1 MQKELWAGGVIPY
14 TIPHFKRNSSK
25 LFYTLCAYSYNSM
38 PHEHH
43 ATQVNETV
51 TRSIADNQ
59 HSSGISKP
67 AVQPF
72 QRMSFSP
79 PAGNKNGQPSA
90 ATTKPFQLKPNE
102 TGLPDDLKSGIE
114 SLSGYSMDD
123 VRVNYNSA
131 RPAQLQAHA
140 YAQGTD
146 IHIAPGQERH
156 LAHEAWHV
164 VQQKQGRVAPTV
176 QLQKDIPV
184 NDDAGLEQEA
194 DIMGAKA
201 LQGATIGPIPLQ
213 YKRIDQPVLQ
223 GAFLDIAA
231 NNFKDYIT
239 EQETKQ
245 QQIGAHR
252 ESFTTVGFEHEFT
265 QTEGAENELAGIS
278 HMELSKDLP
287 MPFTGLEFVLETD
300 AANALELVSP
310 PFLIKTLAN
319 TMIPDPADVEKV
331 DSIIRATLD
340 TLSKKGTIGGMI
352 EGFDATGL
360 DFSDAEDLKIQ
371 QKNVSHKSG
380 VKDYVNLPALN
391 YTELKKIKIKPS
403 EKGGGITSQVNFA
416 TTAQTFDALQNLNKE
431 DVLDTSG
438 ARTPGFNPK
447 AILATLEAGIKT
459 AIAQTGIANT
469 PARTIFLNQLAR
481 TLSGQFAVPAIE
493 HVRNEQQKIYN
504 NTSHLASEDDDQR
517 AAATSK
523 FRFNAYLS
531 SAVKDVDGAWIK
543 DSLMN
548 IGLGILDT
556 EDWTAI
562 KSMMSNSSLADGIR
576 GLTLPQFKNINGFEK
591 EEDDGNTLIGET
603 LRSAKEKMLA
613 TLPMIATQID
623 MVFND
628 DLMTKER
635 KKSTELGIFPKP
647 GKEVAFMEHNDE
659 MMGARQDT
667 YIDTRKT
674 QLPQVTGERLH
685 VVETRKDGVDNL
697 YKLAFKADKLD
708 DKGLDAMAK
717 SQAVK
722 IEEIEAQITLLM
734 KEMADAEKEIDAV
747 KKDIRELKPR
757 VTALYLDYD
766 TKLADFKREYAATN
780 NNAEP
785 RAKHIS
791 QFDKKFDPE
800 GLKGKLNKLEDK
812 TLPGKIKQQEP
823 IINKKK
829 NDIKEKRQEQAPY
842 IRLIH
847 EIIARK
853 KEKEIMQ
860 ELRQQ
865 ILKQQLGEQQLL

>member
-1 MQKELWAGGVIPY
+1 
-14 TIPHFKRNSSK
+14 
-25 LFYTLCAYSYNSM
+25 M
-38 PHEHH
+38 PHEHQ
-43 ATQVNETV
+43 ATQANQTA

-59 HSSGISKP
+59 HSSGLSKP

-72 QRMSFSP
+72 QKMPSSA
-79 PAGNKNGQPSA
+79 PAGNNNSHPGSA
-90 ATTKPFQLKPNE
+90 NTQPFQLKPND

-164 VQQKQGRVAPTV
+164 VQQKQGRVSPTV

-201 LQGATIGPIPLQ
+201 LQRATIGPIPLQ
-213 YKRIDQPVLQ
+213 YKRIEKPVLQ

-245 QQIGAHR
+245 AEIGAHR

-265 QTEGAENELAGIS
+265 QTEGEGNVLAGIS
-278 HMELSKDLP
+278 HLELAKARPLAFTKLP
-287 MPFTGLEFVLETD
+287 FILETD

-310 PFLIKTLAN
+310 PFLIKTLSN
-319 TMIPDPADVEKV
+319 SMIPDPADVEKV
-331 DSIIRATLD
+331 DSIIRANLD
-340 TLSKKGTIGGMI
+340 TLSKKGTIDGMI
-352 EGFDATGL
+352 KGFQTTGL
-360 DFSDAEDLKIQ
+360 DFSAAENLKIQ

-380 VKDYVNLPALN
+380 VKDYASMPELDF
-391 YTELKKIKIKPS
+391 TELKKIKIKPS

-416 TTAQTFDALQNLNKE
+416 TTAQTFDDLQNINKE

-447 AILATLEAGIKT
+447 AILATLEAGIKA
-459 AIAQTGIANT
+459 AIAQTGIADT
-469 PARTIFLNQLAR
+469 PGLKIFINQLAR

-493 HVRNEQQKIYN
+493 HVMNEQKKIYDG
-504 NTSHLASEDDDQR
+504 TSDLASTP
-517 AAATSK
+517 AATSK

-548 IGLGILDT
+548 IGLGVLDN

-562 KSMMSNSSLADGIR
+562 KSMVANSRLADGIR
-576 GLTLPQFKNINGFEK
+576 GLALPEFTNINGFEK
-591 EEDDGNTLIGET
+591 ETDKEAGNVLIQET
-603 LRSAKEKMLA
+603 LRLAKEKMLA
-613 TLPMIATQID
+613 ALPIISGQID
-623 MVFND
+623 MVYSH
-628 DLMTKER
+628 DLMTKEG
-635 KKSTELGIFPKP
+635 KKTTELGIFPT
-647 GKEVAFMEHNDE
+647 EAVAFMGHNDQ
-659 MMGARQDT
+659 MIGARQDT

-685 VVETRKDGVDNL
+685 VAETRRDGIDSL
-697 YKLAFKADKLD
+697 YKLAFNTDKLD
-708 DKGLDAMAK
+708 DKGLDAMWDFQAAK
-717 SQAVK
+717 VAEINTQILELQLAKADAEKDIKDIRDK
-722 IEEIEAQITLLM
+722 IEELEPMAKTLYEGYDAALEEFKKTYQGKPKQLVAQFEKAFDPGGIKDKLAKQQKALPGKVRQQTPIIEKKKKEITAKQEEQAPYKLLM
-734 KEMADAEKEIDAV
+734 KEIE
-747 KKDIRELKPR
+747 
-757 VTALYLDYD
+757 
-766 TKLADFKREYAATN
+766 
-780 NNAEP
+780 
-785 RAKHIS
+785 
-791 QFDKKFDPE
+791 
-800 GLKGKLNKLEDK
+800 
-812 TLPGKIKQQEP
+812 
-823 IINKKK
+823 
-829 NDIKEKRQEQAPY
+829 
-842 IRLIH
+842 
-847 EIIARK
+847 ARK
-853 KEKEIMQ
+853 KQRKIMQ
-860 ELRQQ
+860 EVRQQ
-865 ILKQQLGEQQLL
+865 ILKQQMEQQQLF